1 MAFGLRA
8 AAAVGVLWALHGGPW
23 LNIAP
28 NRLLPGV
35 PIGAPA
41 LLGAWVHAVAALA
54 AAAALLGGRPG
65 LARRL
70 ALGLAGAGLLA
81 VVGLTG
87 WAADGTLAGRAPTA
101 RAMLGW
107 GFWTVFAGLS
117 VLGLAIAAESE
128 SRRATPL
135 LGLSLTAGLLALG
148 FAGAL
153 DALSPLIEAR
163 ARADRL
169 GLALLE
175 HLRLSGMALAVALA
189 LALPLAWAA
198 FRSRAALAAADAALG
213 LVQVVPAIALFALLI
228 PLISLLLGAVPSLRA
243 LGIGAL
249 GATPTLVGV
258 ALYAALPL
266 FRALLAGLTQ
276 TDPAAVD
283 AARAMGMGEG
293 RITAEIRL
301 PLGLPLFFGG
311 LRVAAVQTIGLVT
324 LGGLVGAGGLG
335 AVIFEG
341 MAQFAPD
348 LILVAA
354 APVVLL
360 AMAADAA
367 LGWLER
373 VVRRLEGIGP

>member
-1 MAFGLRA
+1 
-8 AAAVGVLWALHGGPW
+8 VLWGLYGGTW

-35 PIGAPA
+35 PTGA
-41 LLGAWVHAVAALA
+41 AALMGFWGHPIA
-54 AAAALLGGRPG
+54 ASAIAAALLGARPG
-65 LARRL
+65 LGRGL
-70 ALGLAGAGLLA
+70 SLGLAGAGLLA
-81 VVGLTG
+81 AVWLTG
-87 WAADGTLAGRAPTA
+87 WAAEGALAGRGTTA

-107 GFWTVFAGLS
+107 GFWTAS
-117 VLGLAIAAESE
+117 AGLAILGLVIAAETG

-135 LGLSLTAGLLALG
+135 LAVGLAAGLIALGLS
-148 FAGAL
+148 GAL
-153 DALSPLIEAR
+153 DALSPLVEAR

-169 GLALLE
+169 GLAFVE
-175 HLRLSGMALAVALA
+175 HLRLSGVALAIALA

-198 FRSRAALAAADAALG
+198 FRSRAASSAADAALG

-228 PLISLLLGAVPSLRA
+228 PLLSGLLGAVPSLRA
-243 LGIGAL
+243 LGVSAL
-249 GATPTLVGV
+249 GATPALIGV

-276 TDPAAVD
+276 ADPAAVD

-293 RITAEIRL
+293 RIIAEIRL

-311 LRVAAVQTIGLVT
+311 LRVAAVQTIGLMT

-354 APVVLL
+354 TPVVLL
-360 AMAADAA
+360 AMAADG
-367 LGWLER
+367 LLRWLER
-373 VVRRLEGIGP
+373 VVRRLEGLGP